1 MFETDTRERIIR
13 KLRSSDE
20 PALSAAD
27 LAEELD
33 LSVRAINT
41 HLDELTSS
49 GKIQTHQ
56 IGNATAYY
64 LDTVSEP
71 RHNLPDHTCHRC
83 GREAD
88 ETSDFGKIELD
99 EYFTTSRP
107 EPSTSNF
114 YILCRFCYEDLVAW
128 LYNDDNRMGSSYPF
142 VEKWDIPEEQKEEVI
157 DDPEVDTEPP
167 EGTDFS

>member
-1 MFETDTRERIIR
+1 MLETDTRQQIIR
-13 KLRSSDE
+13 KLRNSDE

-41 HLDELTSS
+41 HLDRLTANE
-49 GKIQTHQ
+49 KVQTHQ

-83 GREAD
+83 GRGANELH
-88 ETSDFGKIELD
+88 DFGKVELD
-99 EYFTTSRP
+99 EYFESSHS

-114 YILCRFCYEDLVAW
+114 YILCRFCYHDLVAW
-128 LYNDDNRMGSSYPF
+128 LYNDENRMGSYPY
-142 VEKWDIPEEQKEEVI
+142 VDQWEIPEDQKQEVI
-157 DDPEVDTEPP
+157 DDPEIDTEPSENADTP
-167 EGTDFS
+167 

>member
-13 KLRSSDE
+13 KLRNSDE

-41 HLDELTSS
+41 HLEKLTAN
-49 GKIQTHQ
+49 GKVQTHQ

-83 GREAD
+83 GRAAD
-88 ETSDFGKIELD
+88 ELHDFGKIELD
-99 EYFTTSRP
+99 EYFKTSHP
-107 EPSTSNF
+107 EPSRSNF
-114 YILCRFCYEDLVAW
+114 YILCRFCYEDLVSW
-128 LYNDDNRMGSSYPF
+128 LYNDVNSMGDYPF
-142 VEKWDIPEEQKEEVI
+142 VEQWDIPEEQKQEVI
-157 DDPEVDTEPP
+157 DDPEIDTEAP
-167 EGTDFS
+167 EEAEIS